1 MLGFKLE
8 ENWAL
13 STLWVWVSA
22 KIPAQAAH
30 WEVLEVWPGPA
41 ELGVGT
47 EAELRPCCASLCFTL
62 ALPLLGGGSAVWR
75 PEQGNSASGLCLWL
89 SRGGGASQGAEPGSA
104 SPGAQNTNTLGFHF
118 PPRTQPAPTRHLEVA
133 PLDLAG

>member
-8 ENWAL
+8 ENWVL

-47 EAELRPCCASLCFTL
+47 AAELRPCCASLCFTL
-62 ALPLLGGGSAVWR
+62 ALPLLGEEVLSGGQSRGTQPLGSA
-75 PEQGNSASGLCLWL
+75 C
-89 SRGGGASQGAEPGSA
+89 GSA
-104 SPGAQNTNTLGFHF
+104 EEVEPPKEQSRALPAQEPKTPRPWGSISPRGHSQH
-118 PPRTQPAPTRHLEVA
+118 PPGTSRWPR
-133 PLDLAG
+133 